1 MISKEILKKVRH
13 IQIYTRHIVNDFM
26 AGRYES
32 VFKGRGIEFHEVREY
47 APGDDVRTIDWN
59 VTARA
64 GRPYIKLFSEER
76 QLTVMLVVDMSSSG
90 NFASVNRFKRE
101 LSAELSAV
109 MALSAMNNN
118 DQVGLIL
125 HTDRVE
131 KFIPPKKGRHHLLR
145 VIRELLAFEPENKG
159 TDISS
164 ALEFLNRV
172 TNRKA
177 IVFMISDFIAAGYD
191 KQLKITSKRHDVV
204 AIEITDPRERDLPRV
219 GMVHLEDA
227 ETGRRVFVDTSNKK
241 LRESYRRQFDH
252 RRTSLVKSLATMGVD
267 LISVNTAKPYIQPI
281 IRFFKMRARRR

>member
-1 MISKEILKKVRH
+1 MKSQDSSNS
-13 IQIYTRHIVNDFM
+13 QIPL
-26 AGRYES
+26 GR
-32 VFKGRGIEFHEVREY
+32 
-47 APGDDVRTIDWN
+47 
-59 VTARA
+59 
-64 GRPYIKLFSEER
+64 
-76 QLTVMLVVDMSSSG
+76 
-90 NFASVNRFKRE
+90 KRKRWVYWV
-101 LSAELSAV
+101 SAV

-131 KFIPPKKGRHHLLR
+131 RFIPPKKGRHHLLR
-145 VIRELLAFEPENKG
+145 VIRELLAFEPEHKG

-177 IVFMISDFIAAGYD
+177 IVFVISDFIASGYD

-204 AIEITDPRERDLPRV
+204 AIEISDPRERELPRV

-227 ETGRRVFVDTSNKK
+227 ETGGRVFVDTSNKR
-241 LRESYRRQFDH
+241 LRDRYRQQFDS
-252 RRTSLVKSLATMGVD
+252 RRGSLVKSLASMGVD
-267 LISVNTAKPYIQPI
+267 LISVNTAKAYIQPI

>member
-1 MISKEILKKVRH
+1 MISKELLKKVRH

-26 AGRYES
+26 SGRYES
-32 VFKGRGIEFHEVREY
+32 VFKGRGIEFNEVREY

-64 GRPYIKLFSEER
+64 GHPYIKLFSEER

-90 NFASVNRFKRE
+90 NFASVNQLKRE
-101 LSAELSAV
+101 LAAELSAV

-145 VIRELLAFEPENKG
+145 VIRELLAFEPEHRG

-172 TNRKA
+172 TTRKA
-177 IVFMISDFIAAGYD
+177 IVFMISDFIASGYD
-191 KQLKITSKRHDVV
+191 KELKITSKRHDVV
-204 AIEITDPRERDLPRV
+204 AIEISDPRERELPRV

-227 ETGRRVFVDTSNKK
+227 ESGQRVFVDTSNKS
-241 LRESYRRQFDH
+241 LRTRYSQQFD
-252 RRTSLVKSLATMGVD
+252 RRRANLVKSLAAMGVD
-267 LISVNTAKPYIQPI
+267 LISVNTAESYIQPI
-281 IRFFKMRARRR
+281 IKFFKMRARRR